1 MINLSGVNHFVKMAQ
16 HNMGGGGGMGGGMG
30 GGGGGACGAGI
41 TGNCGLVVDAPATPG
56 RVTPDI
62 EFFRNTF
69 MQGNQV
75 INGVNVPV
83 WGFNDGGGGGG
94 GMGGGGGG
102 MGGRFPAPPIRV
114 RQGQIVHTHLNAMAM
129 MVPHTIHHH
138 GIEPSTFN
146 DGVGHF
152 SFDVLGNY
160 TYQWRASQAGT
171 YFYHCH
177 VNTVLHAEMG
187 MYGALIVDPPTGP
200 GTAFA
205 GGPAYNV
212 EAIWA
217 VDDIDPAWHCLPWN
231 AALCGGDARLNNFN
245 PTLFCINGIGADF
258 ASNTP
263 ANLNPGV
270 AITVPRGQTLLLRY
284 IMAGYVPQRVK
295 FPTGI
300 GAVTIVA
307 EDGRPLKAPVTL
319 AAGGSVSMTAAER
332 YEFIIKPL
340 TAGTFP
346 VDITFYNYR
355 AISGTL
361 SQIGTIR
368 SVIIVT

>member
-1 MINLSGVNHFVKMAQ
+1 MKNSFEANPPVKQAM
-16 HNMGGGGGMGGGMG
+16 MGGGMGGGGM

-41 TGNCGLVVDAPATPG
+41 TGNCGLTVDAPATPG
-56 RVTPDI
+56 RVTPNI

-75 INGVNVPV
+75 INGVNVPI
-83 WGFNDGGGGGG
+83 WGFNDGGGG
-94 GMGGGGGG
+94 MGGGG
-102 MGGRFPAPPIRV
+102 MGGRFPAPAIRV

-129 MVPHTIHHH
+129 MAPHTIHHH
-138 GIEPSTFN
+138 GIEPSSFN
-146 DGVGHF
+146 DGVGHY

-200 GTAFA
+200 GTAFV

-245 PTLFCINGIGADF
+245 PTLFCINGIGANF

-263 ANLNPGV
+263 TNANPGV

-295 FPTGI
+295 FPAGI

-307 EDGRPLKAPVTL
+307 EDGRPLNAPQTL
-319 AAGGSVSMTAAER
+319 AAGGSVTMTAAER

-361 SQIGTIR
+361 NQIGTIR